1 MTGLLGYQVSLL
13 LSKCLEDRSK
23 SRVYGRRGNRGST
36 RTPSLMIMWAW
47 RHRRRRR
54 RWNPKIIIIIII
66 INCYVLS
73 FELMK
78 SSILGLSV
86 KYWSRCWHRIL
97 RRWTV
102 GPKEEA
108 RGLKCA
114 LELWRPNQLSKNVTQ
129 IVSIWQLSMST
140 QTIQY
145 GVLDLTNKEIHNI
158 KLWVRDQAPR
168 SQSWIWVSASLY
180 PIRGRS
186 VRLISWYKNFAAV
199 VKSAGERRDPSE
211 KGGRNRAATWAVPG
225 ATPPWGRRG
234 GSEVP

>member
-1 MTGLLGYQVSLL
+1 VSLL
-13 LSKCLEDRSK
+13 LSESLENRRK
-23 SRVYGRRGNRGST
+23 SRVNGKRGSRGST
-36 RTPSLMIMWAW
+36 TGTPSLMIMRAW
-47 RHRRRRR
+47 RHRRWRR
-54 RWNPKIIIIIII
+54 RWNPKIIIINNNH
-66 INCYVLS
+66 NCCVLS

-108 RGLKCA
+108 WGLKCA

-129 IVSIWQLSMST
+129 IVGIRQLSTST

-158 KLWVRDQAPR
+158 KLWVRDQGTKEPELDMSGSLHVPHPR
-168 SQSWIWVSASLY
+168 QKCPSHK
-180 PIRGRS
+180 
-186 VRLISWYKNFAAV
+186 LI
-199 VKSAGERRDPSE
+199 
-211 KGGRNRAATWAVPG
+211 
-225 ATPPWGRRG
+225 
-234 GSEVP
+234 